1 MPVFFPNIIFQIRRC
16 SRPYRVEILRIFLQS
31 VPLSSS
37 LQGSMS
43 FGACRSCLPR
53 EKVEDMLGGR
63 KADVD
68 DEKDDKENEE
78 KEEEE
83 AIK

>member
-1 MPVFFPNIIFQIRRC
+1 
-16 SRPYRVEILRIFLQS
+16 
-31 VPLSSS
+31 
-37 LQGSMS
+37 MS